1 MRAARYL
8 ILGRIAREAFDREW
22 QLSLAARD
30 ADYLKRTFRH
40 LERAHILGQRS
51 TRLHV
56 RSHVGM
62 LGIAWHRRDA
72 REFAGQL
79 TRIVGAALF
88 SRLWVPIGNTGG
100 ANVSA
105 TRAMPV
111 PPDLQAILDTDRR

>member
-1 MRAARYL
+1 LNSA
-8 ILGRIAREAFDREW
+8 IREAFKHEW
-22 QLSLAARD
+22 SLAGTARD
-30 ADYLKRTFRH
+30 AGEFDAAFYH

-62 LGIAWHRRDA
+62 LGVAWHRRDA
-72 REFAGQL
+72 RELAVQL
-79 TRIVGAALF
+79 TRIVAAALF

-105 TRAMPV
+105 TRPMPV
-111 PPDLQAILDTDRR
+111 PSDLQAILDTDRR

>member
-1 MRAARYL
+1 MAC
-8 ILGRIAREAFDREW
+8 
-22 QLSLAARD
+22 AARD
-30 ADYLKRTFRH
+30 VGDFDAAFHH

-62 LGIAWHRRDA
+62 LGVARQRRDA

-79 TRIVGAALF
+79 TRIVAAAVF
-88 SRLWVPIGNTGG
+88 SRLWVPVGNTGG

-105 TRAMPV
+105 TRPMPV
-111 PPDLQAILDTDRR
+111 PPDLQAILDSAQPSVSRRSS